1 METKEKFNVNY
12 SDILKEVLTE
22 KGAISECYSMFH
34 SFSILNQFI
43 ACHQLKSMGLP
54 IKPIACKSLWNKR
67 GMRIKTEHEGNAIW
81 LRMPVTKKYE
91 EIDAEGNEIE
101 SFRTFFNFK
110 PNWYSLSQV
119 ETKNGKKAFIR
130 RPDANLDLAKFN
142 LDKVIADFDIKK
154 IDYESTNG
162 NCQGYCYPKEKTFA
176 VSELAENPFK
186 TAIHEIAHIRL
197 GHADVDDTRDIK
209 ELEAE
214 SVAYIVLSVLG
225 AENDVLEKMRGYIQN
240 WFKGNE
246 VPDKNA
252 QRIMKVANEILKVGL
267 GE

>member
-12 SDILKEVLTE
+12 NSILKEVLTE
-22 KGAISECYSMFH
+22 KGVISECYSMFH

-54 IKPIACKSLWNKR
+54 IRPVACASAWKKQGR
-67 GMRIKTEHEGNAIW
+67 TVKAEHKGNPIW

-91 EIDAEGNEIE
+91 ETDAEGNKIE
-101 SFRTFFNFK
+101 SFKTFFSFK
-110 PNWYSLSQV
+110 PNWYSLTQTES
-119 ETKNGKKAFIR
+119 KDNKKMFIR
-130 RPDANLDLAKFN
+130 KPSIKFN

-197 GHADVDDTRDIK
+197 GHADVEDTRDIK

-225 AENDVLEKMRGYIQN
+225 ADDDTLEKMRGYIQG

-246 VPDKNA
+246 VPEKSA
-252 QRIMKVANEILKVGL
+252 KKIMKVANDILKAGL
-267 GE
+267 GD